1 MTFYDRM
8 WIVCLSIP
16 KGTVATYGQIAMLCG
31 MPKNSR
37 LVGYGLRE
45 NLAGNDIPAFRIVNS
60 KGGTQ
65 RCGALS
71 CPGFTAH
78 SACGGRYPYR
88 LEWKVPACKPEA
100 IRMENNAEGCRT
112 LRKKFFPSGRDLPGT
127 ITRTDC
133 RFKAPFRSLAQRNGT
148 YRYAPAPAV

>member
-8 WIVCLSIP
+8 RIVCFVDF
-16 KGTVATYGQIAMLCG
+16 KGNRSYLRANRHALRHAQKLTA
-31 MPKNSR
+31 SR
-37 LVGYGLRE
+37 LRP
-45 NLAGNDIPAFRIVNS
+45 AGKSGWKRHPRFS
-60 KGGTQ
+60 YCKQQGGTQ

-133 RFKAPFRSLAQRNGT
+133 RFKAPFRPLAQRNGT